1 MTAKYGAGAAA
12 MTKAKN
18 SPRTARERNTPRA
31 EGFSEG
37 LLLVDM
43 ALCPIALDPGAVA
56 ILRDINGE
64 TRPPDHL
71 PQEITALLN
80 LGDTRNSARTSVR
93 LNTGKHEYT
102 CCVFTLEAK
111 TKGGAPIMAVYLKRL
126 VSLQEAVH
134 LAGADYHLTDREQE
148 TLIGVTMGLTSKEL
162 ATRMNISPNTVKA
175 FLRLLM
181 IKMGVPTRAG
191 IVGKLVDQ
199 NSRGE
204 GFGKQ
209 KVDNH
214 LGIASAAEAGGE
226 PDRGPLAG

>member
-1 MTAKYGAGAAA
+1 

-18 SPRTARERNTPRA
+18 SPRGSRERNTPRA
-31 EGFSEG
+31 DVVSEG
-37 LLLVDM
+37 LLLVDI
-43 ALCPIALDPGAVA
+43 ALHPIALDSGAVA

-64 TRPPDHL
+64 NEPPDHL
-71 PQEITALLN
+71 PQEIRALLN
-80 LGDTRNSARTSVR
+80 SGDTRNSARTSVR
-93 LNTGKHEYT
+93 LTTGKHEYS

-111 TKGGAPIMAVYLKRL
+111 TKGGAPIQALYLRRL

-134 LAGADYHLTDREQE
+134 LAGANYHLTDREQE

-204 GFGKQ
+204 GIGTQ
-209 KVDNH
+209 KINSH
-214 LGIASAAEAGGE
+214 MGIAGAAEAGGE
-226 PDRGPLAG
+226 PDRGPLTG

>member
-1 MTAKYGAGAAA
+1 

-18 SPRTARERNTPRA
+18 SPRATRERNTPRA
-31 EGFSEG
+31 DMVSEG
-37 LLLVDM
+37 LLLVDT
-43 ALCPIALDPGAVA
+43 ALHTIAVDSGAVA

-64 TRPPDHL
+64 NGPPDHL
-71 PQEITALLN
+71 PQEIRALLN
-80 LGDTRNSARTSVR
+80 VESTRDSARAPVR
-93 LNTGKHEYT
+93 LTAGKHEYS

-111 TKGGAPIMAVYLKRL
+111 TQGGAPILALYLKRL

-134 LAGADYHLTDREQE
+134 LAGANYHLTDREQE

-199 NSRGE
+199 HSRGE
-204 GFGKQ
+204 GIGKQ
-209 KVDNH
+209 KVNNH
-214 LGIASAAEAGGE
+214 SGIAGAAEAGGD